1 MTEEIKQEVAADE
14 EEQSKPEEVITYPLK
29 VVYCGISGIPPEY
42 NEWAGKKV
50 DQDECKAW
58 LSKNHP
64 DLFTKLY

>member
-29 VVYCGISGIPPEY
+29 VVSCGISGIPPEY

-50 DQDECKAW
+50 D
-58 LSKNHP
+58 
-64 DLFTKLY
+64 